1 MTYAIMGL
9 VLLFMAFILI
19 YKAKLTKDTSH
30 FFNLT
35 NTTAMRGF
43 WCIIVILVHIPAVYQ
58 NRIQDLMGS
67 FAYIG
72 VTFFFMT
79 SAYKGD
85 ADCFSVDFLKL
96 KAHLEDRFGG
106 SWQVAFR
113 YHPLQ
118 KKRNLPSGCID
129 LSTYEDM
136 QELLMCTDILVTDY
150 SSCMWDFSLMGK
162 PCFVYASD
170 IDRYINDER
179 GAFLY

>member
-79 SAYKGD
+79 SAYGLKVGAKKNPD
-85 ADCFSVDFLKL
+85 STKVFWRRRLPKLLIPMFLVNVL
-96 KAHLEDRFGG
+96 TMVMHLIEC
-106 SWQVAFR
+106 
-113 YHPLQ
+113 
-118 KKRNLPSGCID
+118 K
-129 LSTYEDM
+129 
-136 QELLMCTDILVTDY
+136 DISPY
-150 SSCMWDFSLMGK
+150 S
-162 PCFVYASD
+162 
-170 IDRYINDER
+170 
-179 GAFLY
+179 